1 MGAVRRKWDAVQF
14 LDMYR
19 NNPYIFSM
27 EDIMTQN
34 VLQPSRMDLRIPQE
48 VRDII
53 DRAASMEGR
62 TRTDFVIAAALERA
76 EQVIERRKVI
86 RLTMQDQD
94 LLVRSLLE
102 NRVEDTPQY
111 VKDIAREYADRVVSE

>member
-1 MGAVRRKWDAVQF
+1 
-14 LDMYR
+14 
-19 NNPYIFSM
+19 
-27 EDIMTQN
+27 MTQH
-34 VLQPSRMDLRIPQE
+34 VAQQSRMDLRIPQE

-94 LLVRSLLE
+94 LLVKSLLE
-102 NRVEDTPQY
+102 DGTGELPQY
-111 VKDIAREYADRVVSE
+111 VKDIAQEYAARVTSE

>member
-1 MGAVRRKWDAVQF
+1 
-14 LDMYR
+14 
-19 NNPYIFSM
+19 
-27 EDIMTQN
+27 
-34 VLQPSRMDLRIPQE
+34 MDLRIPQE

-94 LLVRSLLE
+94 LLVKSLLE
-102 NRVEDTPQY
+102 DQAREPSQY
-111 VKDIAREYADRVVSE
+111 VKDIAQEYAVKVLSE

>member
-1 MGAVRRKWDAVQF
+1 
-14 LDMYR
+14 
-19 NNPYIFSM
+19 
-27 EDIMTQN
+27 MTQHA
-34 VLQPSRMDLRIPQE
+34 VQPSRMDLRIPQE

-94 LLVRSLLE
+94 LLVKSLLE
-102 NRVEDTPQY
+102 DGAEEAPQY
-111 VKDIAREYADRVVSE
+111 VKDIAQEYAARVASE